1 MLSSSKSWHGMPMKL
16 DEIDR
21 RILRALQEDGRLQN
35 VELARKVGLSPSPCL
50 RRVKLLEEAGIID
63 RYVAV
68 LDPVRVGVGMSLF
81 ARVWLTA
88 QDAETID
95 HFMAAMKRL
104 PQVMECYIMLG
115 ESDALLRV
123 AVADLAEYR
132 QFQATHLTRANGI
145 QNVKTDVPSQIVK
158 QTYALPIG

>member
-1 MLSSSKSWHGMPMKL
+1 MEL
-16 DEIDR
+16 DSIDR
-21 RILRALQEDGRLQN
+21 RIIRELQRDGRLHN
-35 VELARKVGLSPSPCL
+35 NELAKRVGLSPSPCL
-50 RRVKLLEEAGIID
+50 RRVKLLEEAGVIS

-68 LDPVRVGVGMSLF
+68 IDQVKVGLRLSMF

-95 HFMAAMKRL
+95 FFIAAMQRL
-104 PQVMECYIMLG
+104 EEVVECYIMLG

-123 AVADLAEYR
+123 VVADLDDYR
-132 QFQATHLTRANGI
+132 RFQSTHLTRKNGI

-158 QTYALPIG
+158 QTYQLPV

>member
-1 MLSSSKSWHGMPMKL
+1 MPTKL
-16 DEIDR
+16 DDIDR
-21 RILRALQEDGRLQN
+21 RILRALQRDGRLQN
-35 VELARKVGLSPSPCL
+35 VELAKEVGLSASPCL

-68 LDPVRVGVGMSLF
+68 LNAAKIGLSLSMF

-95 HFMAAMKRL
+95 QFMDAMKQL

-123 AVADLAEYR
+123 VVADLDDYR
-132 QFQATHLTRANGI
+132 RFQAAHLTRKNGI

-158 QTYALPIG
+158 QTYTLPL

>member
-1 MLSSSKSWHGMPMKL
+1 MPMTL

-21 RILRALQEDGRLQN
+21 RILRVLQRDGRIQN
-35 VELARKVGLSPSPCL
+35 VDLAKEVGLSPSPCL
-50 RRVKLLEEAGIID
+50 RRVRLLEEAGIID

-68 LDPVRVGVGMSLF
+68 LNPSKVGVTLSLF

-88 QDAETID
+88 QDADTIN
-95 HFMAAMKRL
+95 HFIDAMKLL

-123 AVADLAEYR
+123 VVADLDEYR
-132 QFQATHLTRANGI
+132 RFQSTHLTRVNGI
-145 QNVKTDVPSQIVK
+145 QNVKTDLPSQTVK
-158 QTYALPIG
+158 QTYALPV